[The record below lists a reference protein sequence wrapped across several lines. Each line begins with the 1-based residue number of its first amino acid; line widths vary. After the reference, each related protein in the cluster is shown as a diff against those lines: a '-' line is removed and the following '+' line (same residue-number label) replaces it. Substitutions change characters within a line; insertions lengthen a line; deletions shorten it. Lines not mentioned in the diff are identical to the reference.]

1 MKVNVIKEAAKYFVK
16 PATVL
21 FPAVQPYFPKKFRGP
36 PRYDPE
42 TCIGCTA
49 CAQICPSDAIT
60 VTEKNGKRIL
70 EVWYGKCTFCARC
83 EEVCPTDSIKL
94 MEIYGTPSSNK
105 FDFMSKVEHDMVNC
119 SICGN
124 YFETTK
130 HIEWVIKKVK
140 VKMGETVS
148 LTELK
153 NYLSMCPE
161 CRHKVKNIPELRK
174 LLMRVLIV
182 KG

>member
-16 PATVL
+16 PATIL

-49 CAQICPSDAIT
+49 CAQVCPSDAIT

-83 EEVCPTDSIKL
+83 EEICPTDSIKL

-105 FDFMSKVEHDMVNC
+105 FDFMSKVEHDMVKC
-119 SICGN
+119 SICGS
-124 YFETTK
+124 YFETVK
-130 HIEWVIKKVK
+130 HVEWVIKKVK
-140 VKMGETVS
+140 EKMGETVS
-148 LTELK
+148 LTEIK

-161 CRHKVKNIPELRK
+161 CRHKIKNIPELRK